1 MKRKDWFYVVL
12 YLLVSIIFDQLTKR
26 WANTMPEQ
34 TYGLFRFILVHNH
47 GAMLGLFSDLPAVL
61 RIVTLSTSGVF
72 ILCIYSLIQYL
83 IPGRLLSLRISLS
96 ILVGGILGNVLDRIF
111 YGYVID
117 FIAIKYGGWHSAIWN
132 VADMIQWVGYALMVF
147 ALVKHSEKL
156 WPDQNDRKS
165 FWVNKKFQIKHSF
178 LFTAIGLFLTL
189 VSMVFSYTYL
199 KVTLEEIVGYNPAL
213 IKKFTKPFL
222 YTYIILAVLFSI
234 VLFSVGKLISH
245 RIAGPLYAF
254 QRFLSEILEGKGL
267 TKSGAAL
274 KLRTND
280 DFKHLEE
287 LADSIRLKLQK
298 INAEKTVQ
306 VSEFSDEEKAVEPE
320 VEPEFESSSDD
331 SFGYEQ
337 FNEDPEN
344 DQKKKTDE
352 ES

>member
-1 MKRKDWFYVVL
+1 M
-12 YLLVSIIFDQLTKR
+12 
-26 WANTMPEQ
+26 
-34 TYGLFRFILVHNH
+34 
-47 GAMLGLFSDLPAVL
+47 
-61 RIVTLSTSGVF
+61 
-72 ILCIYSLIQYL
+72 

-132 VADMIQWVGYALMVF
+132 VADMIQWVGYALMVY

-165 FWVNKKFQIKHSF
+165 FWVNKKFQIKHSV

-189 VSMVFSYTYL
+189 VSLVFSYTYL

-254 QRFLSEILEGKGL
+254 QRFLSEVLEGKGL

-287 LADSIRLKLQK
+287 LAEIIRQKLQK
-298 INAEKTVQ
+298 INSEKTIQ
-306 VSEFSDEEKAVEPE
+306 VSEFSDEVAASDNK
-320 VEPEFESSSDD
+320 SSASNYEDEAD
-331 SFGYEQ
+331 TSFGYER
-337 FNEDPEN
+337 FSEEEVESEMT
-344 DQKKKTDE
+344 KTSISKPAPDDDKN
-352 ES
+352 